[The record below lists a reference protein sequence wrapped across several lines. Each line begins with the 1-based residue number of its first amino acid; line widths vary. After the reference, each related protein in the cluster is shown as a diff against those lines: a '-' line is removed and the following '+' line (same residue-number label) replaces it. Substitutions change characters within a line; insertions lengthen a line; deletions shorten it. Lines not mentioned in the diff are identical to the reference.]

1 MLSLTSDTG
10 TPWHKAPAGAK
21 LLALLVISVL
31 AFWLSTP
38 AQALAFLGLVT
49 ALYLPGGAAF
59 LRQGARLLKPV
70 LPFVVIILAW
80 HWFTGAVAAGIV
92 IVARLVALVALANL
106 VTMTTRLQDMLD
118 RVDDALAMLRLPV
131 RWRRRLALSVA
142 LVIRFT
148 PVLVQK
154 GAALGQAWRARSVRR
169 PGWRLVL
176 PFALVALDD
185 AERVAEALR
194 ARSGDL

>member
-1 MLSLTSDTG
+1 MLSLTSEIR
-10 TPWHKAPAGAK
+10 TPWHRVPAGAK
-21 LLALLVISVL
+21 LLTLLAATAL
-31 AFWLSTP
+31 AFWLRTP
-38 AQALAFLGLVT
+38 GQAGVFLAAVW
-49 ALYLPGGAAF
+49 ALYLPGGGRF
-59 LRQGARLLKPV
+59 LRQGLRLMKPV
-70 LPFVVIILAW
+70 LPFVVIILGW
-80 HWFTGAVAAGIV
+80 HWFTGALAAGVV
-92 IVARLVALVALANL
+92 IVARIVALVSLANL

-118 RVDDALAMLRLPV
+118 RVDAALALLRLPA

-154 GAALGQAWRARSVRR
+154 GAALGQAWRARSTRR

-194 ARSGDL
+194 ARSGGL

>member
-1 MLSLTSDTG
+1 MLSLTSDTS
-10 TPWHKAPAGAK
+10 TLWHKAPAGAK

-118 RVDDALAMLRLPV
+118 RVDDALALLRLPV

-154 GAALGQAWRARSVRR
+154 GTALGQAWRARSVRR